1 MSCTKIIE
9 VTLATCI
16 FFVQAVH
23 AEMEESLHEKDELK
37 LRLHS
42 YISEVARVEKL
53 IATKARTYPFAP
65 VFYVCDFTHIIIT
78 WKPLQ
83 KPSSDSSVDP
93 QEQEN
98 RDLLERF
105 RLSHMEMEE
114 RNQKLQQAEGL
125 SNSIRLELLSSDTER
140 RHLRDA
146 VGQQEKEIQQVRCGT
161 GKRLQ
166 RHF

>member
-53 IATKARTYPFAP
+53 ITTKARTYPFAP

-78 WKPLQ
+78 WKPL
-83 KPSSDSSVDP
+83 
-93 QEQEN
+93 
-98 RDLLERF
+98 
-105 RLSHMEMEE
+105 
-114 RNQKLQQAEGL
+114 
-125 SNSIRLELLSSDTER
+125 
-140 RHLRDA
+140 
-146 VGQQEKEIQQVRCGT
+146 
-161 GKRLQ
+161 
-166 RHF
+166 

>member
-9 VTLATCI
+9 VTLGTCI

-78 WKPLQ
+78 WKPL
-83 KPSSDSSVDP
+83 
-93 QEQEN
+93 
-98 RDLLERF
+98 
-105 RLSHMEMEE
+105 
-114 RNQKLQQAEGL
+114 
-125 SNSIRLELLSSDTER
+125 
-140 RHLRDA
+140 
-146 VGQQEKEIQQVRCGT
+146 
-161 GKRLQ
+161 
-166 RHF
+166 